1 MWSTELTPLPTYHL
15 VEKPCQVACEAP
27 LLNEN
32 STAIAIGT
40 IDQMMYSQVKPSIAH
55 GRRHGFPPG
64 RPGSGNVRPARRG
77 AYRLVDAACHQAYSL
92 DARAVLIT

>member
-1 MWSTELTPLPTYHL
+1 M
-15 VEKPCQVACEAP
+15 ACDAP

-55 GRRHGFPPG
+55 GRRHGLPRG
-64 RPGSGNVRPARRG
+64 RPRPRERLARPG
-77 AYRLVDAACHQAYSL
+77 GEAVYRLVDRAGHQAFSL
-92 DARAVLIT
+92 EARAVLTT

>member
-1 MWSTELTPLPTYHL
+1 MTSLPTYHL
-15 VEKPCQVACEAP
+15 VEKPCHVACEAP

-55 GRRHGFPPG
+55 GRRHGFPRG
-64 RPGSGNVRPARRG
+64 RPRQASSAGSRG
-77 AYRLVDAACHQAYSL
+77 GGYRLVDRAGHQAFSL
-92 DARAVLIT
+92 EARAVLTT